1 MPTTHRLFADCT
13 RRRALADVIGGLGAF
28 SLPNILRLRAESS
41 AGNSHADAP
50 PRRIILLWQ
59 DGGPSHHETF
69 DPKPSAPAEY
79 RGELDAIPTA
89 LPGIQFCEILP
100 RLARLADRFNVVRS
114 IQQPS
119 SGHVIGTHNFITGH
133 FGARIISGRS
143 EYPDCAAIM
152 HRIRSRQ
159 HEEASPIA
167 LGASTDAALARG
179 MRRTGRRSESGNPL
193 PGYIA
198 LGGQS
203 SIGLHR
209 GGPTYLGPTSGPFQV
224 SGDPS
229 RPRFQVQNL
238 QAGDSG
244 QKLADR
250 RAILAGLDRFVRQG
264 NLKSEIDLHGQLEA
278 ADRYTQQAFDLLSGS
293 GQAARAFDLSREDRR
308 TRERYGLET
317 AGQQALLARRLVEA
331 GVDVVAV
338 RFSPDGRGDGDRSG
352 IGWDDHAV
360 HGNIFQVMRRRGPQ
374 FDRAVSALIEDLD
387 DRGLSDEVLVVLA
400 GEFGRTP
407 RIYVRKGCPGREHWG
422 PAGSVMLFGGG
433 LARGQ
438 IVGST
443 NDKGE
448 RPATRPLSPKD
459 VLATIYHAMGID
471 TQRTF
476 NTGSGR
482 PVPVLPEGKPI
493 AELIS

>member
-1 MPTTHRLFADCT
+1 MPNQHGLLPECT
-13 RRRALADVIGGLGAF
+13 RRRAMAGVMTGLGVF
-28 SLPNILRLRAESS
+28 SLPHVLRLRAE
-41 AGNSHADAP
+41 AARRDAATP

-79 RGELDAIPTA
+79 RGELEAISTS

-100 RLARLADRFNVVRS
+100 KLARLADRFSVVRS
-114 IQQPS
+114 IHQPS
-119 SGHVIGTHNFITGH
+119 SGHVIGTHNFLTGH
-133 FGARIISGRS
+133 FGSRVVAGHS

-159 HEEASPIA
+159 HEESSPIA
-167 LGASTDAALARG
+167 LGISTDPGLARG
-179 MRRTGRRSESGNPL
+179 MRRTRRRTDPGKSL

-209 GGPTYLGPTSGPFQV
+209 GGPTYLGPTSGPFEV

-229 RPRFQVQNL
+229 RPRFRVQNL
-238 QAGDSG
+238 QAGDGG

-250 RAILAGLDRFVRQG
+250 RAILAKLDRFVRDGGLQ
-264 NLKSEIDLHGQLEA
+264 SEIDLHGQLEA
-278 ADRYTQQAFDLLSGS
+278 TDRYTQQAFDLLSGS
-293 GQAARAFDLSREDRR
+293 GKAARAFDLSREDRR

-317 AGQQALLARRLVEA
+317 SGQQALLARRLVEA

-422 PAGSVMLFGGG
+422 PAGNVMLFGGG

-438 IVGST
+438 IIGST

-448 RPATRPLSPKD
+448 RPATRPLTPKD

-471 TQRTF
+471 TERTF
-476 NTGSGR
+476 NSVSGR
-482 PVPVLPEGKPI
+482 PVPVLHDGQAI
-493 AELIS
+493 RELIGSV

>member
-1 MPTTHRLFADCT
+1 MPDTFSQLPDCT
-13 RRRALADVIGGLGAF
+13 RRSVLAGVLTGLGGF
-28 SLPNILRLRAESS
+28 SLPGILRLRAEASRL
-41 AGNSHADAP
+41 DAAAV

-69 DPKPSAPAEY
+69 DPKPLAPAEY
-79 RGELDAIPTA
+79 RGELEAIPTV
-89 LPGIQFCEILP
+89 LPGIQFCEVLP
-100 RLARLADRFNVVRS
+100 RMSQLADRFNVVRS
-114 IQQPS
+114 IHQPS

-133 FGARIISGRS
+133 FGARVVAGRS

-159 HEEASPIA
+159 HEESSPIA
-167 LGASTDAALARG
+167 LGASTDPSLARG
-179 MRRTGRRSESGNPL
+179 MRRTRRRSAAGNPL
-193 PGYIA
+193 PGYVA

-203 SIGLHR
+203 SVGLHR
-209 GGPTYLGPTSGPFQV
+209 GGPAYLGPTSGPFQV
-224 SGDPS
+224 AGDPS

-238 QAGDSG
+238 HGGDG
-244 QKLADR
+244 VQKLADR
-250 RAILAGLDRFVRQG
+250 RAILAGLDRFVRAGTLQ
-264 NLKSEIDLHGQLEA
+264 SEIDLHGQIEA
-278 ADRYTQQAFDLLSGS
+278 ADRYTQQAFDLLSGA
-293 GQAARAFDLSREDRR
+293 GRAARAFDLSREDRR

-317 AGQQALLARRLVEA
+317 SGQQALLARRLVEA
-331 GVDVVAV
+331 GVDVVTI

-360 HGNIFQVMRRRGPQ
+360 HGNIFEIMKRRGPQ

-387 DRGLSDEVLVVLA
+387 DRGLSDEVLVMLA

-422 PAGSVMLFGGG
+422 PAGNILLFGGG
-433 LARGQ
+433 LTRGQ
-438 IVGST
+438 VVGST

-448 RPATRPLSPKD
+448 RPATRPVTPKN

-476 NTGSGR
+476 NSAGGR
-482 PVPVLPEGKPI
+482 PVPVLPEGEAI
-493 AELIS
+493 TELIA

>member
-1 MPTTHRLFADCT
+1 MPEIPVYPGCT
-13 RRRALADVIGGLGAF
+13 RRRAMAQVMTGMGAF
-28 SLPNILRLRAESS
+28 SLPHILRLRAE
-41 AGNSHADAP
+41 AARPGEATP
-50 PRRIILLWQ
+50 QRRVILLWQ

-69 DPKPSAPAEY
+69 DPKPLAPAEY
-79 RGELDAIPTA
+79 RGELDAISTA
-89 LPGIQFCEILP
+89 LPGVQFCEILP
-100 RLARLADRFNVVRS
+100 RTAALADRFSVIRS
-114 IQQPS
+114 IHQPS
-119 SGHVIGTHNFITGH
+119 SGHVDGTHNFITGY
-133 FGARIISGRS
+133 FGARIVGGRS

-159 HEEASPIA
+159 HEEASPIS
-167 LGASTDAALARG
+167 LGASTDPNLARG
-179 MRRTGRRSESGNPL
+179 MRRNRRRLATGGGL
-193 PGYIA
+193 PGYVA

-209 GGPTYLGPTSGPFQV
+209 GGPAYLGPNAGPFQV

-238 QAGDSG
+238 QAGDDG
-244 QKLADR
+244 KKLADR
-250 RAILAGLDRFVRQG
+250 RAILASLDRFVRRG
-264 NLKSEIDLHGQLEA
+264 TLRSEIDLHGQLDA

-293 GQAARAFDLSREDRR
+293 GRAARAFDLSREDRR

-317 AGQQALLARRLVEA
+317 SGQQALLARRLVEA

-360 HGNIFQVMRRRGPQ
+360 HGNIFEVMRRRGPK

-387 DRGLSDEVLVVLA
+387 ERGLSDEVLVVLA

-407 RIYVRKGCPGREHWG
+407 KVYVRKGCPGREHWG
-422 PAGSVMLFGGG
+422 PAGNVMMFGGG

-438 IVGST
+438 VIGST

-448 RPATRPLSPKD
+448 RPASRPLTPRD

-471 TQRTF
+471 TERTF
-476 NTGSGR
+476 NNVAGR
-482 PVPVLPEGKPI
+482 PVPVLSEGKAI
-493 AELIS
+493 TELIG